1 MKRFL
6 VVYVSLSGKTKRMA
20 EFIAEG
26 LRIAGQEVDVKTLPE
41 AKAMDNLA
49 SYDGF
54 LFGSPTYHKDMV
66 AGFKTWL
73 FKVRNMGLEGR
84 AAGAFGS
91 HTHSGEAPVLLHETM
106 DHVFR
111 MNMLGLGPLKM
122 EERVVITD
130 EGMRACQKYG
140 RSVGERANG

>member
-26 LRIAGQEVDVKTLPE
+26 LRIAGQEVDVKTLPQ
-41 AKAMDNLA
+41 AKVMDNIA
-49 SYDGF
+49 SYDGV

-73 FKVRNMGLEGR
+73 FKVRKMGLEGKIG
-84 AAGAFGS
+84 GAFGS
-91 HTHSGEAPVLLHETM
+91 HTHSGEAPRVLHETM
-106 DHVFR
+106 EHVFK
-111 MNMLGLGPLKM
+111 MNMLDMGPLVL
-122 EERVVITD
+122 EESVVVTE
-130 EGMRACQKYG
+130 EGMRASQKFG
-140 RSVGERANG
+140 RAIGERANA